1 MTNKLATGLQAM
13 IKDSK
18 EKKIHEPTDVTRER
32 REFIINMKQ
41 LVYFAADGKQSWIK
55 VNSAAGSYSSKMKQ
69 ELEKK
74 VEGVKPLS
82 QESHKP
88 SEGSKLSKPST

>member
-41 LVYFAADGKQSWIK
+41 
-55 VNSAAGSYSSKMKQ
+55 

-88 SEGSKLSKPST
+88 SEGSKLSKPSS